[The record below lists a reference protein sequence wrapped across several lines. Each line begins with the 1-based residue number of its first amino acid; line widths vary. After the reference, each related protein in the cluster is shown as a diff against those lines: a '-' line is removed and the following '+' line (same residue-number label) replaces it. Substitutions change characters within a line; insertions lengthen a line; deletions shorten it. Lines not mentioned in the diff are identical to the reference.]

1 MLFRYNYTIL
11 ILSSRQCTDM
21 EKKRGLKNRGYS
33 HSDVDE
39 RRKAVEEFTGAS
51 LENISKYCFDSEKA
65 SKNIENMIG
74 ATQIPLGFAGP
85 VLINGDDANGYFI
98 IPLATTEGAL
108 IASISRGMSAINDG
122 GGAGVK
128 VFQDGMTR
136 APVFRT
142 DGVGHCMRVIEW
154 IDRNIELLSSVVDT
168 TTNHGKLASIESFPA
183 GRNLFIRFTYCT
195 GDAMGMNMA
204 TIATEA
210 VCKEIE
216 KHTGAVMVSVSGN
229 MCSDKKA
236 AAINMI
242 RGRGKSVVAEARIPK
257 EIVENTLR
265 ASTDSIVETNM
276 RKNLVGSSL
285 SVTLGANAHAANM
298 LAALY
303 IATGQDPAQV
313 VSGSMATTMCE
324 NVDGD
329 LYISVR
335 MPAVEVG
342 TVGGGTRLP
351 TQSEALSMIGCLGD
365 EKAKKLA
372 EIVAVTV
379 LAGELSILS
388 ALAAGHLGKAHQE
401 LGR

>member
-1 MLFRYNYTIL
+1 ME
-11 ILSSRQCTDM
+11 
-21 EKKRGLKNRGYS
+21 EKKGLKNRGYS

-39 RRKAVEEFTGAS
+39 RRKAVEKFTGAR
-51 LENISKYCFDSEKA
+51 LENISKYCFDSERA

-85 VLINGDDANGYFI
+85 VIINGDNAKGEFI

-108 IASISRGMSAINDG
+108 VASISRGMSVINDG
-122 GGAGVK
+122 GGVRAK
-128 VFQDGMTR
+128 VFLDGMTR

-142 DGVGHCMRVIEW
+142 DGIDHCVKVMEW
-154 IDRNIELLSSVVDT
+154 IEGNRELLSSIVDT

-183 GRNLFIRFTYCT
+183 GRNLFVRFTYGT

-210 VCKEIE
+210 VCKKIE
-216 KHTGAVMVSVSGN
+216 EGTGAIMVSVSGN

-242 RGRGKSVVAEARIPK
+242 RGRGKSVMAEALIPK
-257 EIVENTLR
+257 EVVESRLHT
-265 ASTDSIVETNM
+265 STESIVETHI
-276 RKNLVGSSL
+276 RKNLLGSSL

-298 LAALY
+298 IVALY

-313 VSGSMATTMCE
+313 VSGSMTTTMCE
-324 NVDGD
+324 DIGGD
-329 LYISVR
+329 LYIAVR
-335 MPAVEVG
+335 MPTVEVG

-351 TQSEALSMIGCLGD
+351 SQSEALDMIGCLG
-365 EKAKKLA
+365 EKKALKLA
-372 EIVAVTV
+372 EIVAATV
-379 LAGELSILS
+379 LAGELSTIS
-388 ALAAGHLGKAHQE
+388 AQAAGHLGKAHKE